1 MCMFRMSNRFLS
13 TPRNVVTATPRVVK
27 RSTSVVRIPA
37 PTPQELQMEVGV
49 TSDETLPIMMSS
61 GGTTT
66 VDPEVVYVGKHKML
80 QVHGVDTDVVCS
92 PNTLELDA
100 NAVVVNGE
108 FYLNDGQHKLQLG
121 EEVAGDVVIEGLR
134 VECKRRKSG
143 FKVIYDAFMQDDADV
158 VVVRADR
165 AERLYV
171 VKETTFHKLL
181 RGETDGP

>member
-108 FYLNDGQHKLQLG
+108 FYLNDGQHKLQIPYPTKPNTVLTFDG
-121 EEVAGDVVIEGLR
+121 YEMKWLP
-134 VECKRRKSG
+134 KTNRRLPK
-143 FKVIYDAFMQDDADV
+143 K
-158 VVVRADR
+158 
-165 AERLYV
+165 
-171 VKETTFHKLL
+171 
-181 RGETDGP
+181 